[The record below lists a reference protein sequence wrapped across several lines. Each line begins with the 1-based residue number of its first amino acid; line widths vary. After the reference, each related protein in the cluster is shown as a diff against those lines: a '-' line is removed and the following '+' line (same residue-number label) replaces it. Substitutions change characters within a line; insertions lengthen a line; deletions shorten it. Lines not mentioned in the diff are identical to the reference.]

1 MATQDVDS
9 DYDDD
14 EAPSDLSTTLRIEY
28 VDASKAEGP
37 VVAFERDLPGEDGPW
52 EFTLGRNADAGPQR
66 TNDVAIQPDSVG
78 RSHALLKIA
87 ADADGGY
94 RTTIELEK
102 KGEVPLGVK
111 VEGGASIVLETATG
125 TAKVKLGKAIV
136 TLQLP
141 QRWKALEPADGG
153 GVDLAATQAAD
164 DTDDDEDGDGGDGNG
179 DVDPNLTQGVADGG
193 GGGAAALPTQAA
205 EDSDEDTDDNDAGG
219 GAAAAAAA
227 ARPRPRWASRR
238 PIRRS
243 WVGWTS
249 TR

>member
-1 MATQDVDS
+1 MATQDVGS

-66 TNDVAIQPDSVG
+66 INDVAIQPDSVG

-164 DTDDDEDGDGGDGNG
+164 DTDDDEDGDGDGG

-219 GAAAAAAA
+219 GAAVAAA
-227 ARPRPRWASRR
+227 ARPRTTRR
-238 PIRRS
+238 RRRRRA
-243 WVGWTS
+243 TA
-249 TR
+249 RLRRR